1 MDVWI
6 LQVKLVDKK
15 IIFLPCWF
23 GLSECIDSYFF
34 ISVLFLPLVAK
45 SKACNLFVADA
56 PQDGGFD
63 VAVDEFHSDFLFQCP
78 AGCLFL
84 S

>member
-15 IIFLPCWF
+15 
-23 GLSECIDSYFF
+23 LSSFP
-34 ISVLFLPLVAK
+34 VLFLPLVAK